1 MPILMAVF
9 YRVGK
14 QTFYLASE
22 VSVTP
27 IINRKHRNMKPYFAS
42 HAGGG
47 GVLHFLLA
55 DRVNTVRIILLQT
68 GFLSSLCPNFKNPV
82 ALCVVT

>member
-1 MPILMAVF
+1 MPVLMTVF

-42 HAGGG
+42 HAGGM
-47 GVLHFLLA
+47 LHFLLA
-55 DRVNTVRIILLQT
+55 DRVNTVHIILLQT

-82 ALCVVT
+82 GLCVVT